1 LALCRALPRQIQ
13 WYYKKGLLP
22 GRMVVGRLV
31 FKRSDVRSF
40 VKPVHPLNRWG
51 KKPKAKASP
60 SKTVTAKAKK
70 KGGA

>member
-1 LALCRALPRQIQ
+1 
-13 WYYKKGLLP
+13 
-22 GRMVVGRLV
+22 MVVGRLV